1 MYQPEISTM
10 ESLKIEKTNL
20 SPEIS
25 LSHNDRVYR
34 VEGRSRPEDVREL
47 YYPVVKWM
55 DNYKEFLCK
64 QGNSPFTED
73 KPLIFEFDLDYFN
86 SSSAK
91 FLYDI
96 IFALKN
102 TMECGIPVKV
112 IWYHDAEDIDMQEA
126 GEDLAIL
133 ADIEFEYITK

>member
-1 MYQPEISTM
+1 M
-10 ESLKIEKTNL
+10 ESLRIERTNI

-25 LSHNDRVYR
+25 LNHSDRTFR
-34 VEGRSRPEDVREL
+34 VHGSSRPEDVRTL

-55 DNYKEFLCK
+55 DNYKEFICK
-64 QGNSPFTED
+64 PHNSPFTKD
-73 KPLIFEFDLDYFN
+73 KPLVFEFDLDYFN

-102 TMECGIPVKV
+102 IRDCGIPVKV
-112 IWYHDAEDIDMQEA
+112 AWFYDADDIDMQEA

-133 ADIEFEYITK
+133 AEIDFEYITK